1 MCVIYADKW
10 ILDECKRSLQPFGWR
25 QQPHPIET
33 WTRTLTAT
41 RRTGTSHLCLYST
54 SPMLS
59 LSLIALNGS
68 SFDRK
73 IISNKRSTDRMSSM
87 SIRSRSTLTCLHLLF
102 LVRSLFNRWLSS
114 WFNEHQ
120 RYSIN
125 EHWSTSIIN
134 WWWTSILDQKKTM
147 ASGDEAKEE
156 EEEDLARW

>member
-1 MCVIYADKW
+1 MLTSDFSMNVNDLCNLLADDSSHTPSPNLNKKNVDGNEKNRHVSFVFIFNIAYA
-10 ILDECKRSLQPFGWR
+10 F
-25 QQPHPIET
+25 
-33 WTRTLTAT
+33 
-41 RRTGTSHLCLYST
+41 
-54 SPMLS
+54 
-59 LSLIALNGS
+59 SLIALNGS

-125 EHWSTSIIN
+125 ELWSSSIIN
-134 WWWTSILDQKKTM
+134 WWWTSILNKKKTM
-147 ASGDEAKEE
+147 ASGDEE
-156 EEEDLARW
+156 EEEDLAKW